1 MADPLLRDA
10 LRLIQDIVIEA
21 KGSALDR
28 EAIRRVEEVLGSLS
42 PDSPRSADSGYSR
55 REATI
60 LFADLRGFSA
70 IAAAYP
76 PDVVLAVLSSC
87 FGLMTEIVVRHYG
100 TIDKFMGDAI
110 MVVFHGEHSL
120 PRDHAQRAL
129 LCAVEMQIAMNAQRQ
144 RHREDKLP
152 DVYIGIGIS
161 TGTVMAGLIGSDA
174 YRAYTVIGEEVN
186 LAARIEAFSLRG
198 QVLMSEATYE
208 HCRGFVEAGPPME
221 VYVKGRS
228 GRLSIREA
236 LSIPDLGKFVPR
248 QEVRKSPR
256 VEVDLAVLC
265 QPLIGKMVDAR
276 PVAARMRDLGYHGAL
291 VELADEVPLYSEVKL
306 AFDLPGLDF
315 RAEEIYA
322 RAVSVRGKDERRFAG
337 LEFTSLGAET
347 ARQIELYVQMCLQG
361 EQPGAAAEGRQVLR
375 EQEYRQ
381 ERDGGDADGLQ

>member
-1 MADPLLRDA
+1 MSDPLLRDA

-21 KGSALDR
+21 KGSPLSR
-28 EAIRRVEEVLGSLS
+28 EAVRRVEEVLKGVAV
-42 PDSPRSADSGYSR
+42 PHERQADTGYSR

-70 IAAAYP
+70 IAASYP
-76 PDVVLAVLSSC
+76 PDVVLGVLSSC
-87 FGLMTEIVVRHYG
+87 FGQMTEVVVRHYG

-110 MVVFHGEHSL
+110 MVVFHGESAS

-129 LCAVEMQIAMNAQRQ
+129 LCAVEMQIAMNELRQ
-144 RHREDKLP
+144 QQKRDGMPEVFL
-152 DVYIGIGIS
+152 GIGIS

-208 HCRGFVEAGPPME
+208 HCGGFVQAGAPVE

-228 GRLSIREA
+228 ERLCIREA
-236 LSIPDLGKFVPR
+236 LGIPDLGKVVPR

-256 VEVDLAVLC
+256 VEVAITVQY
-265 QPLIGKMVDAR
+265 QPLEGKMVESR
-276 PVAARMRDLGYHGAL
+276 LLMGQMRDLGYHGAL
-291 VELADEVPLYSEVKL
+291 LQLTAPLPLYSEIKL
-306 AFDLPGLDF
+306 AFHLPRLDY

-322 RAVSVRGKDERRFAG
+322 RIVSVREQTGSMLAG
-337 LEFTSLGAET
+337 LEFTSLASDT
-347 ARQIELYVQMCLQG
+347 SSKIQLFVQMCIQG
-361 EQPGAAAEGRQVLR
+361 
-375 EQEYRQ
+375 
-381 ERDGGDADGLQ
+381 DDA